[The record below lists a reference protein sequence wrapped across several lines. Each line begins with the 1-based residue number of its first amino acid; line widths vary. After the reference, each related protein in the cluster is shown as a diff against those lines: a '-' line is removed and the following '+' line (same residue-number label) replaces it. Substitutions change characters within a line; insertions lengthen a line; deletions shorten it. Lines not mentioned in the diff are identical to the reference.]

1 MKNATA
7 AIIVMGDKEA
17 SDLWLTNCVIS
28 TTILQLAI
36 VDEDL
41 ASCWVQIDGRPV
53 LQAEPDGKLAEEY
66 VRELLDIPAKY
77 GLLCAV
83 ALGYSDFKPADLPP
97 YQGEERIIWK

>member
-1 MKNATA
+1 
-7 AIIVMGDKEA
+7 
-17 SDLWLTNCVIS
+17 
-28 TTILQLAI
+28 
-36 VDEDL
+36 
-41 ASCWVQIDGRPV
+41 VQIDGRPV